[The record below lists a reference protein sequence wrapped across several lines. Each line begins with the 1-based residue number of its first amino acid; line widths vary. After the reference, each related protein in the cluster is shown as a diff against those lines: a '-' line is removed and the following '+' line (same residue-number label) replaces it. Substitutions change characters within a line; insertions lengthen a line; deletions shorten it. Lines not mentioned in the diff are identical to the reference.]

1 MSTYYEKIEIVG
13 ISDKSYED
21 AIQNAVN
28 EAKNRFSE
36 LRWFEVVEF
45 RGGINENGSVQYQV
59 VLKIAAKKE
68 G

>member
-1 MSTYYEKIEIVG
+1 MSKYYEKLEIVG
-13 ISDKSYED
+13 VSSKSYED

-28 EAKNRFSE
+28 EAKSRFTE

-45 RGGINENGSVQYQV
+45 RGGINDDGSIQYQI
-59 VLKIAAKKE
+59 VLKIAAKK

>member
-13 ISDKSYED
+13 VSSKSYEE
-21 AIQNAVN
+21 AIQNAVG

-45 RGGINENGSVQYQV
+45 RGGINDDGGIQYQI
-59 VLKIAAKKE
+59 VLKIAAKK
-68 G
+68 GK